1 MKSDRDTEVLKENHH
16 HHHHHPLPVLL
27 MEAILH
33 QLSHYLQG
41 FIHPNGGFFS
51 PDFNSYHHHATHR
64 SHRPDP
70 SAPDFPGHFSDPP
83 WIPSN
88 PTIWGTSPFSSA
100 AFRTQDGPLEKP
112 VISKVQ
118 YTTPFFWGYNF
129 RYPKCQQK
137 KHAKNVP
144 KKNSF
149 LLGGSPE
156 LRKWLI
162 TMLGKSLKTP
172 LSKVLPLQN
181 GLNSRLTIEVT
192 NYC

>member
-1 MKSDRDTEVLKENHH
+1 MIVTLKSWKKITIITIIIHCQYCWWRQSCTSYPIIYKVLYIQT
-16 HHHHHPLPVLL
+16 V
-27 MEAILH
+27 
-33 QLSHYLQG
+33 G
-41 FIHPNGGFFS
+41 FS

-137 KHAKNVP
+137 KKIHAKNVP
-144 KKNSF
+144 KKKQFSAW
-149 LLGGSPE
+149 
-156 LRKWLI
+156 RI
-162 TMLGKSLKTP
+162 TW
-172 LSKVLPLQN
+172 
-181 GLNSRLTIEVT
+181 VT
-192 NYC
+192 